1 MKRLKKIVLGG
12 VVVYSL
18 LIGSFVVLLATSD
31 RFLFW
36 LEKAA
41 AIRIEP
47 FNIKAWLW
55 ILLGS

>member
-36 LEKAA
+36 LEKAV

-47 FNIKAWLW
+47 FDIKAWLW